1 VAKVIL
7 ICGKICSGKTTYA
20 KKLCR
25 ESGAVLLSVD
35 EIMLAMFGQHC
46 GDLHDTYAERTRN
59 YLLNKAVELN
69 KKGIT
74 PVLDWGFWTS
84 DGRKEVRQFF
94 AERDV
99 KTEWH
104 CIDISDATWHKRL
117 ETRNRDVLNGTES
130 AYFVDENLAAK
141 FESRF
146 EMPRPDE
153 IDVRIMENGA
163 SG

>member
-1 VAKVIL
+1 MARVIL

-69 KKGIT
+69 KNGIT

-104 CIDISDATWHKRL
+104 CIDISDDIWHKRL
-117 ETRNRDVLNGTES
+117 EKRNRDVLNGTES